1 MSYHSTFLK
10 LPLHKSVT
18 EHFSFMKSIIWMRDW
33 QRQHLDSTY
42 SPLRPPHLLIHNPEP
57 QSRMVVL
64 VVQSTLCNPIGY
76 HPPGSSVHGILQARI
91 LEWVAISFS
100 RGSSQP
106 RDPTQF
112 SCIAGDSLPAE
123 PQGKPKNTGVGN
135 LSLLQGIFLTQESN
149 PVQVSCIAGRF
160 FTN

>member
-91 LEWVAISFS
+91 LEWVVIPSS
-100 RGSSQP
+100 GGSSQP
-106 RDPTQF
+106 RDQTQVSHTAEF
-112 SCIAGDSLPAE
+112 LPSETPAILLEGDLLTRSAPGCSCSSLP
-123 PQGKPKNTGVGN
+123 PD
-135 LSLLQGIFLTQESN
+135 S
-149 PVQVSCIAGRF
+149 R
-160 FTN
+160 